1 MEEFQPF
8 RYRPDLAQPT
18 QVVLRE
24 LLLGLLEWGE
34 KHYSA

>member
-1 MEEFQPF
+1 
-8 RYRPDLAQPT
+8 LAEPT

-24 LLLGLLEWGE
+24 LLQGLLAWGE